1 MKKNKFYE
9 EKLFL
14 KLLTVAVLINAV
26 NFNNPSCSMENI
38 NEIQEEVISSKIIAK
53 SYDEFMY
60 KLNRDGLEKMTVEF
74 CNNLKHTDVLQYVL
88 SNHNE
93 YCNKNDCELH
103 LINFLFTYGYNT
115 NYNLHNLL
123 KKNPKLSNALLNIVN
138 KNYDNSDCIKEIR
151 KNINRSVLLNEL
163 DYYSSPYEI
172 YDFCRMRYRE
182 NNKENNQKLE
192 EEFNKFCKCVFINMK
207 LKTIFDF
214 GIKYDIEDELFAI
227 SEMLFQDGVKKQLLS
242 LDKEKEISLEKISEV
257 ANDKKYDKVHSIDS
271 IRKHIKKVLFYKE
284 LGMDSTFYGIYETYF
299 KYSKE
304 NNQEEAK
311 KQINIFFKYLLGKD
325 GNNFN
330 KICDDKYDNRHGFEV
345 AIIYYMLQQDEVK
358 NYLIDLL
365 VEDNKLCKNLL
376 QIFNNNNNDDHY
388 WENCNDENYSNQV
401 SKMIEE
407 IHDKHFDR
415 FIPFLSPSTFIPNN
429 ILIGKKIKDCIKLAE
444 KRKKSN
450 CCIY

>member
-1 MKKNKFYE
+1 MK
-9 EKLFL
+9 KLFL

-38 NEIQEEVISSKIIAK
+38 NEIQEEVISFKSIAK
-53 SYDEFMY
+53 SYDEFIY
-60 KLNRDGLEKMTVEF
+60 KLNLDGIEKMAVKF
-74 CNNLKHTDVLQYVL
+74 RNNLKHTDVLQYIL

-93 YCNKNDCELH
+93 DCNKNDCEVH
-103 LINFLFTYGYNT
+103 SINSLVTNVYNK
-115 NYNLHNLL
+115 YDLHNLL

-138 KNYDNSDCIKEIR
+138 KNYDNSDCIKKIR
-151 KNINRSVLLNEL
+151 RNINELVLLSEL
-163 DYYSSPYEI
+163 DYHSSPYEI
-172 YDFCRMRYRE
+172 YYDFCSRCYRE

-192 EEFNKFCKCVFINMK
+192 EKFNDFCKCVFINMK

-214 GIKYDIEDELFAI
+214 DIKYDIKDELFAI

-242 LDKEKEISLEKISEV
+242 LDKEKEISLEKISEI
-257 ANDKKYDKVHSIDS
+257 ANDKKYDNVHSIDS
-271 IRKHIKKVLFYKE
+271 IRKHINNILLYKE
-284 LGMDSTFYGIYETYF
+284 LGMDSTFYGIYDTYF

-304 NNQEEAK
+304 NNQEETQ
-311 KQINIFFKYLLGKD
+311 KQINIFFKYLLGED
-325 GNNFN
+325 GNNFK
-330 KICDDKYDNRHGFEV
+330 KIFGSEHGNEFEV

-376 QIFNNNNNDDHY
+376 QIFNNNNDDHY
-388 WENCNDENYSNQV
+388 LENYNDENYSNQV
-401 SKMIEE
+401 SKMIES
-407 IHDKHFDR
+407 IHDKHFNI
-415 FIPFLSPSTFIPNN
+415 FIEVLAPSTFTPNN